1 MEEKK
6 NVSNAATS
14 PAESGE
20 GAPVQTR
27 NARKE
32 RVGLVVSSR
41 MDKSIVVAIERR
53 MKHPMYG
60 KFVKKTNKLMA
71 HDENNDAGE
80 GDTVRIMESRPISK
94 NKRWRL
100 VEILE
105 RAK

>member
-1 MEEKK
+1 MMTMEA
-6 NVSNAATS
+6 NNS
-14 PAESGE
+14 
-20 GAPVQTR
+20 R

-32 RVGLVVSSR
+32 RVGLVVSSK
-41 MDKSIVVAIERR
+41 MDKSITVAIERR

-60 KFVKKTNKLMA
+60 KFVKQTTKLMA

-80 GDTVRIMESRPISK
+80 GDTVRIMETRPMSK

-100 VEILE
+100 VEVVE

>member
-1 MEEKK
+1 MTMEA
-6 NVSNAATS
+6 NNS
-14 PAESGE
+14 
-20 GAPVQTR
+20 R

-32 RVGLVVSSR
+32 RVGLVVSSK
-41 MDKSIVVAIERR
+41 MDKSITVAIERR

-60 KFVKKTNKLMA
+60 KFVKQTSKLMA

-80 GDTVRIMESRPISK
+80 GDTVRIMETRPMSK

-100 VEILE
+100 VEVVE